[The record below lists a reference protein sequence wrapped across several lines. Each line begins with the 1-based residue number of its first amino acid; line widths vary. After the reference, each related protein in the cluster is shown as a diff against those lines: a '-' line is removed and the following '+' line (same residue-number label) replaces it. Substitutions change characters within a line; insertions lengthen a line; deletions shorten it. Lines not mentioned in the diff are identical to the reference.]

1 MSLARELGC
10 ERGGWFL
17 NYLGLPLGG
26 KLFSP
31 YFWDMVLERVEVGQP
46 KERLFPRGKPYLDSV
61 GLE

>member
-26 KLFSP
+26 NLFSP
-31 YFWDMVLERVEVGQP
+31 YFWDMVLERV
-46 KERLFPRGKPYLDSV
+46 RGWTAKRKVVSQREDLS
-61 GLE
+61 

>member
-1 MSLARELGC
+1 MSLAREMGC

-17 NYLGLPLGG
+17 NYLGLPLVG

-31 YFWDMVLERVEVGQP
+31 YFWDMVLERV
-46 KERLFPRGKPYLDSV
+46 RGWTAKRKVVSGGKTYLDSV